1 MIRTGIH
8 SEAYFGPLDYKEGLK
23 QMAEHGYQ
31 SVDLNLAGKP
41 IDKYSN
47 DEYLNYLKDLKKAG
61 DDNGIEFFQ
70 AHGNASTVDMVNDI
84 RINDF
89 IERQFLTCEK
99 LGCKY
104 IVFHPYTDGYILN
117 AFSHDEIFER
127 NVELFT
133 KLLPSAKNHGVTMCL
148 ENLPFRWFEM
158 CRVTE
163 VKKLIKAVND
173 DNLKACFDTGHA
185 NVMHEDIYKSVKLLG
200 DDLKV
205 LHVHDNYGG
214 ADDRHYFPFRGN
226 IDWAQFVQ
234 ALNEIGYKGVMNLE
248 TQVAIETPEPMRNEI
263 RKGVFGIAK
272 YLAEGVK

>member
-1 MIRTGIH
+1 MIKVGIH
-8 SEAYFGPLDYKEGLK
+8 SEAYFRALDYKEGLK
-23 QMAEHGYQ
+23 QMSKDGYQ
-31 SVDLNLAGKP
+31 AVDLNLAGEP
-41 IDKYSN
+41 IDKYSD
-47 DEYLNYLKDLKKAG
+47 DEYLKYLKDLKQAG

-133 KLLPSAKNHGVTMCL
+133 KLLPSAKNHGVVMCL

-158 CRVTE
+158 CRVTA
-163 VKKLIKAVND
+163 VKKLI
-173 DNLKACFDTGHA
+173 
-185 NVMHEDIYKSVKLLG
+185 
-200 DDLKV
+200 
-205 LHVHDNYGG
+205 
-214 ADDRHYFPFRGN
+214 
-226 IDWAQFVQ
+226 
-234 ALNEIGYKGVMNLE
+234 
-248 TQVAIETPEPMRNEI
+248 
-263 RKGVFGIAK
+263 
-272 YLAEGVK
+272 